1 MEEPVTDGLFLRFF
15 RRRKRIG
22 TIFTAIYHHYCNKNR
37 WSYFGTVWAAICI
50 RKTNHWG
57 HYWTSSIR
65 LGTRYD
71 EVIEALSHIGVLL
84 LMFIAGLETDLKEL
98 NRNKNSSL
106 AVAFG
111 GVILPLIGGYFSGIA
126 IGMDQHHAIFLG
138 LLLCATSVSIS
149 VQTFKELGKLQSREG
164 TTVLGA
170 AIADDIIVVVAL
182 AFMMSFLVGSEVNF
196 VTVIGGKIAF
206 FVIIALLAWKG
217 VPYVMGKLGRIK
229 ITQPAMSIALALC
242 FLFAYIAEFFGIA
255 GIIGA
260 FAAGIAISQTEF
272 KEEVEKKVEP
282 IAYTLF
288 VPIFFVSIGLTVTF
302 EGFMDNIL
310 IIILVSIVAIF
321 TKLIGAGIGARLTG
335 FDTRASIT
343 IGAGMI
349 SRGEVALIL
358 ATLGLS
364 ENLLAPEYFTTIII
378 VVIITTIVTPP
389 LLKYFLKKQEVHE
402 KALLKSKT
410 I

>member
-1 MEEPVTDGLFLRFF
+1 LELFLQLFIIIIATKLAGVLAVRVGQPSVLG
-15 RRRKRIG
+15 KLIIG
-22 TIFTAIYHHYCNKNR
+22 VIIGPAVLDWVQNT
-37 WSYFGTVWAAICI
+37 
-50 RKTNHWG
+50 
-57 HYWTSSIR
+57 
-65 LGTRYD
+65 

-84 LMFIAGLETDLKEL
+84 LMFIAGLETDLREL

-106 AVAFG
+106 AVACG
-111 GVILPLIGGYFSGIA
+111 GVILPLIGGYLSGIA
-126 IGMDQHHAIFLG
+126 IGMDQNHAIFLG

-182 AFMMSFLVGSEVNF
+182 AFMMSFLVGSEVNV
-196 VTVIGGKIAF
+196 VTVIGGKVAF

-217 VPYVMGKLGRIK
+217 VPYVMSKLGRIK

-242 FLFAYIAEFFGIA
+242 FLFAYIAEYFGIA

-302 EGFMDNIL
+302 EGFFDNIL
-310 IIILVSIVAIF
+310 MIILISIVAIL

-335 FDTRASIT
+335 FNNRSSIT

-378 VVIITTIVTPP
+378 VVIVTTTLPIPFLYKNHGLHI
-389 LLKYFLKKQEVHE
+389 LLY
-402 KALLKSKT
+402 KSPFYHT
-410 I
+410 LYYPFSLIL

>member
-1 MEEPVTDGLFLRFF
+1 MEEPVIDRLFLRFLEGGNHLELF
-15 RRRKRIG
+15 LQLFIIIIATKIAGVISVRFGQPSVLGKLIIG
-22 TIFTAIYHHYCNKNR
+22 VIIGPA
-37 WSYFGTVWAAICI
+37 V
-50 RKTNHWG
+50 
-57 HYWTSSIR
+57 
-65 LGTRYD
+65 LGWVHDT

-106 AVAFG
+106 AVALG
-111 GVILPLIGGYFSGIA
+111 GIILPLIGGYLSGIA

-149 VQTFKELGKLQSREG
+149 VQTFKELGKLQSKEG

-182 AFMMSFLVGSEVNF
+182 AFMMSFLVGSEINVA
-196 VTVIGGKIAF
+196 TVIGGKIVF
-206 FVIIALLAWKG
+206 FIIIALLAWKG
-217 VPYVMGKLGRIK
+217 VPFVMSKLGRIK

-272 KEEVEKKVEP
+272 KEEVEQKIEP

-288 VPIFFVSIGLTVTF
+288 VPIFFVSVGLTVTF

-310 IIILVSIVAIF
+310 VIISLSLVAIL
-321 TKLIGAGIGARLTG
+321 TKLIGSGFGARITG
-335 FDTRASIT
+335 FDVKSSFT

-364 ENLLAPEYFTTIII
+364 EKLLAPEYFTTIII
-378 VVIITTIVTPP
+378 VVIVTTIVTPP
-389 LLKYFLKKQEVHE
+389 LLKYFIKKQEQQE
-402 KALLKSKT
+402 ETPLKSNT

>member
-15 RRRKRIG
+15 RRGKRIG
-22 TIFTAIYHHYCNKNR
+22 TIFTAIYHHYCNKTR
-37 WSYFGTVWAAICI
+37 WSDFGTVWTTICT
-50 RKTNHWG
+50 RKINHRCD
-57 HYWTSSIR
+57 YWASCIR
-65 LGTRYD
+65 LGTNT

-182 AFMMSFLVGSEVNF
+182 AFMMSFLVGSEVNV
-196 VTVIGGKIAF
+196 VTVIGGKVAF

-217 VPYVMGKLGRIK
+217 VPFVMSKLGRIK

-302 EGFMDNIL
+302 EGFY
-310 IIILVSIVAIF
+310 
-321 TKLIGAGIGARLTG
+321 G
-335 FDTRASIT
+335 
-343 IGAGMI
+343 
-349 SRGEVALIL
+349 
-358 ATLGLS
+358 
-364 ENLLAPEYFTTIII
+364 
-378 VVIITTIVTPP
+378 
-389 LLKYFLKKQEVHE
+389 
-402 KALLKSKT
+402 
-410 I
+410 

>member
-1 MEEPVTDGLFLRFF
+1 MELFLQLFIIIIAT
-15 RRRKRIG
+15 KLAGVI
-22 TIFTAIYHHYCNKNR
+22 
-37 WSYFGTVWAAICI
+37 SV
-50 RKTNHWG
+50 
-57 HYWTSSIR
+57 R
-65 LGTRYD
+65 LGQPSVLGKLIIGVIIGPAVLDWVQNT

-106 AVAFG
+106 AVAVG

-126 IGMDQHHAIFLG
+126 IGMDQSHAIFLG

-182 AFMMSFLVGSEVNF
+182 AFMMSFLVGSEVNV
-196 VTVIGGKIAF
+196 VTVIGGKVAF

-217 VPYVMGKLGRIK
+217 VPYVMSKLGRIK
-229 ITQPAMSIALALC
+229 VTQPAMSIALALC
-242 FLFAYIAEFFGIA
+242 FLFAYIAEYFGIA

-272 KEEVEKKVEP
+272 KEEVEKKIEP

-302 EGFMDNIL
+302 EGFLDNVLMIIL
-310 IIILVSIVAIF
+310 ISIVAIL

-335 FDTRASIT
+335 FNTQSSMI
-343 IGAGMI
+343 IGSGMI

-378 VVIITTIVTPP
+378 VVIVTTIVTPP
-389 LLKYFLKKQEVHE
+389 MLKFFIHKQEASVE
-402 KALLKSKT
+402 PRKLKVQ
-410 I
+410 

>member
-1 MEEPVTDGLFLRFF
+1 MELFLQLFIIIIAT
-15 RRRKRIG
+15 KIAG
-22 TIFTAIYHHYCNKNR
+22 VI
-37 WSYFGTVWAAICI
+37 SV
-50 RKTNHWG
+50 
-57 HYWTSSIR
+57 R
-65 LGTRYD
+65 LGQPSVLGKLIIGVIIGPAVLGWVQNT

-111 GVILPLIGGYFSGIA
+111 GVILPLIGGYLSGIA
-126 IGMDQHHAIFLG
+126 IGMDQHHAVFLG

-182 AFMMSFLVGSEVNF
+182 AFMMSFLVGSEVNV
-196 VTVIGGKIAF
+196 VTVIGGKVAF

-217 VPYVMGKLGRIK
+217 VPFVMSKLGRIK

-288 VPIFFVSIGLTVTF
+288 VPVFFVSIGLTVTF
-302 EGFMDNIL
+302 EGFLDNIF
-310 IIILVSIVAIF
+310 IIILVSLVAII
-321 TKLIGAGIGARLTG
+321 TKMVGAGIGARLTG
-335 FDTRASIT
+335 FNTRSSIT

-358 ATLGLS
+358 AALGLS

-389 LLKYFLKKQEVHE
+389 LLKYFIKKQEVHAE
-402 KALLKSKT
+402 AQLKDPIESH
-410 I
+410 

>member
-1 MEEPVTDGLFLRFF
+1 MELFLQLFIIIIAT
-15 RRRKRIG
+15 KLAGVI
-22 TIFTAIYHHYCNKNR
+22 
-37 WSYFGTVWAAICI
+37 SV
-50 RKTNHWG
+50 
-57 HYWTSSIR
+57 R
-65 LGTRYD
+65 LGQPSVLGKLIIGVIIGPAVLNWVQNT

-84 LMFIAGLETDLKEL
+84 LMFMAGLETDLKEL

-111 GVILPLIGGYFSGIA
+111 GVILPLIGGYLSGIA
-126 IGMDQHHAIFLG
+126 VGMDQHHAIFLG

-182 AFMMSFLVGSEVNF
+182 AFMMSFLVGSEVN
-196 VTVIGGKIAF
+196 VVSVIGGKVVF
-206 FVIIALLAWKG
+206 FIIIALLAWKG
-217 VPYVMGKLGRIK
+217 VPFVMSRLGRIK

-242 FLFAYIAEFFGIA
+242 FLFAYIAEYFGIA

-272 KEEVEKKVEP
+272 KEEIEKKVEP

-302 EGFMDNIL
+302 DGFLDNIFM
-310 IIILVSIVAIF
+310 IIFISIVAII
-321 TKLIGAGIGARLTG
+321 TKMVGAGIGARLTG
-335 FDTRASIT
+335 FNTRSSIT

-358 ATLGLS
+358 AALGLS
-364 ENLLAPEYFTTIII
+364 KNLLAPEYFTTIII
-378 VVIITTIVTPP
+378 VVIVTTIVTPP
-389 LLKYFLKKQEVHE
+389 LLKYFIKKQEVHVE
-402 KALLKSKT
+402 EHLK
-410 I
+410 IQ

>member
-1 MEEPVTDGLFLRFF
+1 LELFLQLFIIIIAT
-15 RRRKRIG
+15 KLAG
-22 TIFTAIYHHYCNKNR
+22 VLA
-37 WSYFGTVWAAICI
+37 V
-50 RKTNHWG
+50 
-57 HYWTSSIR
+57 R
-65 LGTRYD
+65 LGQPSVLGKLIIGVIIGPAVLDWVQNT

-182 AFMMSFLVGSEVNF
+182 AFMMSFLVGSEVNV
-196 VTVIGGKIAF
+196 VTVIGGKVAF

-217 VPYVMGKLGRIK
+217 VPYVMSKLGRIK
-229 ITQPAMSIALALC
+229 VTQPAMSIALALC
-242 FLFAYIAEFFGIA
+242 FLFAYIAEYFGIA

-302 EGFMDNIL
+302 EGFLDNIWM
-310 IIILVSIVAIF
+310 IILISIVAIL

-335 FDTRASIT
+335 FDTRSSIT

-378 VVIITTIVTPP
+378 VVIVTTIVTPP
-389 LLKYFLKKQEVHE
+389 LLKFFIQKQEASVE
-402 KALLKSKT
+402 SQKLKVQ
-410 I
+410 

>member
-1 MEEPVTDGLFLRFF
+1 
-15 RRRKRIG
+15 
-22 TIFTAIYHHYCNKNR
+22 
-37 WSYFGTVWAAICI
+37 
-50 RKTNHWG
+50 
-57 HYWTSSIR
+57 
-65 LGTRYD
+65 
-71 EVIEALSHIGVLL
+71 
-84 LMFIAGLETDLKEL
+84 MFIAGLETDLKEL

-217 VPYVMGKLGRIK
+217 VPYVMSKLGRIK

-402 KALLKSKT
+402 KAALKSKT

>member
-1 MEEPVTDGLFLRFF
+1 MELFLQLFIIIIATKIAGVISVRFGQPSVLG
-15 RRRKRIG
+15 KLIIG
-22 TIFTAIYHHYCNKNR
+22 VIIGPA
-37 WSYFGTVWAAICI
+37 V
-50 RKTNHWG
+50 
-57 HYWTSSIR
+57 
-65 LGTRYD
+65 LGWIPD
-71 EVIEALSHIGVLL
+71 DDDVIEALSHIGVLL

-217 VPYVMGKLGRIK
+217 VPYVMSKLGRIK

-402 KALLKSKT
+402 KAPLKSKT

>member
-1 MEEPVTDGLFLRFF
+1 MATKLAGVV
-15 RRRKRIG
+15 
-22 TIFTAIYHHYCNKNR
+22 
-37 WSYFGTVWAAICI
+37 SV
-50 RKTNHWG
+50 
-57 HYWTSSIR
+57 R
-65 LGTRYD
+65 LGQPSVLGKLIVGVIIGPAVFNWVQNT

-98 NRNKNSSL
+98 NRNKHSAL
-106 AVAFG
+106 AVAVG

-126 IGMDQHHAIFLG
+126 IGMDQSHAIFLG

-149 VQTFKELGKLQSREG
+149 VQTFKELGQLQSREG

-182 AFMMSFLVGSEVNF
+182 AFMMSFLVGSDVSI
-196 VTVIGGKIAF
+196 VSVIGGKILF
-206 FVIIALLAWKG
+206 FIIIALLAWKG
-217 VPYVMGKLGRIK
+217 VPFMMNKLGRIK

-242 FLFAYIAEFFGIA
+242 FLFAYIAEYFGIA

-302 EGFMDNIL
+302 DGFMDNIL
-310 IIILVSIVAIF
+310 MIILISIIAIL

-335 FDTRASIT
+335 FNTRSSIT

-358 ATLGLS
+358 AALGLS
-364 ENLLAPEYFTTIII
+364 EHLLAPEYFTTIII

-389 LLKYFLKKQEVHE
+389 LLKYFIKKQMETKE
-402 KALLKSKT
+402 SK
-410 I
+410 IESSSKYG

>member
-1 MEEPVTDGLFLRFF
+1 MEEPVNDGLFLPF
-15 RRRKRIG
+15 RGGKELELFLQLFIIIIATKLAG
-22 TIFTAIYHHYCNKNR
+22 VI
-37 WSYFGTVWAAICI
+37 SV
-50 RKTNHWG
+50 
-57 HYWTSSIR
+57 R
-65 LGTRYD
+65 LGQPSVLGKLIIG
-71 EVIEALSHIGVLL
+71 VIIGPAVFNWVQDTDVIKALSHIGVLL

-98 NRNKNSSL
+98 NRNRNSSL

-111 GVILPLIGGYFSGIA
+111 GVILPLVGGFFTGIA
-126 IGMDQHHAIFLG
+126 VGMDQHHAIFLG

-182 AFMMSFLVGSEVNF
+182 AFMMSFLVGSEVNV
-196 VTVIGGKIAF
+196 VTVIGGKVAF
-206 FVIIALLAWKG
+206 FVIIALLAWKV
-217 VPYVMGKLGRIK
+217 VPFVMNRLGRIK

-242 FLFAYIAEFFGIA
+242 FLFAYIAEYFGIA

-272 KEEVEKKVEP
+272 KEEIEKKVEP

-302 EGFMDNIL
+302 DGFMDQMFM
-310 IIILVSIVAIF
+310 IIFISIVAII
-321 TKLIGAGIGARLTG
+321 TKMVGAGIGARLTG
-335 FDTRASIT
+335 FNTRSSFT

-358 ATLGLS
+358 AALGLS
-364 ENLLAPEYFTTIII
+364 DNLLAPEYFTTIII
-378 VVIITTIVTPP
+378 VVIVTTIVTPP
-389 LLKYFLKKQEVHE
+389 LLKYFIKKQEIHVEGQWE
-402 KALLKSKT
+402 KSNSV
-410 I
+410 

>member
-1 MEEPVTDGLFLRFF
+1 MGIYDSNERNYYEYKATNWRSLSLTGSFCVFLEGGKNLELFLQLFIIIIATKIAGVISVRFGQPSVLG
-15 RRRKRIG
+15 KLIIG
-22 TIFTAIYHHYCNKNR
+22 VIIGPAV
-37 WSYFGTVWAAICI
+37 FGWIPAD
-50 RKTNHWG
+50 
-57 HYWTSSIR
+57 S
-65 LGTRYD
+65 D
-71 EVIEALSHIGVLL
+71 VIEALSHIGVLL

-182 AFMMSFLVGSEVNF
+182 AFMMSFLVGSEVN
-196 VTVIGGKIAF
+196 VVNVIGGKILF
-206 FVIIALLAWKG
+206 FIIIALLAWKG
-217 VPYVMGKLGRIK
+217 VPYVMSKLGRIK

-272 KEEVEKKVEP
+272 KEEVERKVEP

-288 VPIFFVSIGLTVTF
+288 VPIFFVSIGLN
-302 EGFMDNIL
+302 GYL
-310 IIILVSIVAIF
+310 
-321 TKLIGAGIGARLTG
+321 
-335 FDTRASIT
+335 
-343 IGAGMI
+343 
-349 SRGEVALIL
+349 
-358 ATLGLS
+358 
-364 ENLLAPEYFTTIII
+364 
-378 VVIITTIVTPP
+378 
-389 LLKYFLKKQEVHE
+389 
-402 KALLKSKT
+402 
-410 I
+410 

>member
-1 MEEPVTDGLFLRFF
+1 MELFLQLFIIIIAT
-15 RRRKRIG
+15 KIAG
-22 TIFTAIYHHYCNKNR
+22 VI
-37 WSYFGTVWAAICI
+37 SV
-50 RKTNHWG
+50 
-57 HYWTSSIR
+57 R
-65 LGTRYD
+65 LGQPSVLGKLIIGVIIGPAVLGWVQNT

-111 GVILPLIGGYFSGIA
+111 GVILPLIGGYLSGIA
-126 IGMDQHHAIFLG
+126 IGMDQHHAVFLG

-182 AFMMSFLVGSEVNF
+182 AFMMSFLVGSEVNV
-196 VTVIGGKIAF
+196 VTVIGGKVAF

-217 VPYVMGKLGRIK
+217 VPFIMSKLGRIK

-272 KEEVEKKVEP
+272 KEEIEKKVEP

-302 EGFMDNIL
+302 KGFYGSYIYHHFNI
-310 IIILVSIVAIF
+310 
-321 TKLIGAGIGARLTG
+321 
-335 FDTRASIT
+335 D
-343 IGAGMI
+343 
-349 SRGEVALIL
+349 
-358 ATLGLS
+358 
-364 ENLLAPEYFTTIII
+364 YCH
-378 VVIITTIVTPP
+378 
-389 LLKYFLKKQEVHE
+389 YY
-402 KALLKSKT
+402 
-410 I
+410 

>member
-1 MEEPVTDGLFLRFF
+1 MELFLQLFIIIIATKLAGVISVRFGQPSVLG
-15 RRRKRIG
+15 KLIIG
-22 TIFTAIYHHYCNKNR
+22 VIIGPA
-37 WSYFGTVWAAICI
+37 V
-50 RKTNHWG
+50 
-57 HYWTSSIR
+57 
-65 LGTRYD
+65 LGWVQSTD
-71 EVIEALSHIGVLL
+71 VIEALSHIGVLL

-402 KALLKSKT
+402 KAPLKSKT

>member
-1 MEEPVTDGLFLRFF
+1 MELFLQLFIIIIATKIAGVISVRFGQPSVLG
-15 RRRKRIG
+15 KLIIG
-22 TIFTAIYHHYCNKNR
+22 VIIGPAV
-37 WSYFGTVWAAICI
+37 FGLIPDTEI
-50 RKTNHWG
+50 
-57 HYWTSSIR
+57 
-65 LGTRYD
+65 
-71 EVIEALSHIGVLL
+71 IEALSHIGVLL

-182 AFMMSFLVGSEVNF
+182 AFMMSFLVGSEVN
-196 VTVIGGKIAF
+196 VVNVIGGKIVF
-206 FVIIALLAWKG
+206 FIIIALLAWKG
-217 VPYVMGKLGRIK
+217 VPFVMSKLGRIK

-242 FLFAYIAEFFGIA
+242 FLFAYIAEYFGIA

-272 KEEVEKKVEP
+272 KEEVEQKVEP

-288 VPIFFVSIGLTVTF
+288 VPIFFVSIGLKVTF
-302 EGFMDNIL
+302 EGFLDNIL
-310 IIILVSIVAIF
+310 IIILISLVAIV
-321 TKLIGAGIGARLTG
+321 TKLVGAGIGARLTG
-335 FDTRASIT
+335 FNTRSSIT
-343 IGAGMI
+343 VGAGMI

-358 ATLGLS
+358 AQLGLTQK
-364 ENLLAPEYFTTIII
+364 LLAQEYFTTIII
-378 VVIITTIVTPP
+378 VVIITTIATPP
-389 LLKYFLKKQEVHE
+389 LLKYFIKKQEVHE
-402 KALLKSKT
+402 ETPLKSKT

>member
-1 MEEPVTDGLFLRFF
+1 MELFLQLFIIIIATKLAGVISVRFGQPSVLG
-15 RRRKRIG
+15 KLIIG
-22 TIFTAIYHHYCNKNR
+22 VIIGPA
-37 WSYFGTVWAAICI
+37 V
-50 RKTNHWG
+50 
-57 HYWTSSIR
+57 
-65 LGTRYD
+65 LGWVQNTD
-71 EVIEALSHIGVLL
+71 VIEALSHIGVLL

-217 VPYVMGKLGRIK
+217 VPYVMSKLGRIK

-402 KALLKSKT
+402 KAPLKSKT

>member
-1 MEEPVTDGLFLRFF
+1 MDTSQELR
-15 RRRKRIG
+15 
-22 TIFTAIYHHYCNKNR
+22 
-37 WSYFGTVWAAICI
+37 
-50 RKTNHWG
+50 
-57 HYWTSSIR
+57 
-65 LGTRYD
+65 L
-71 EVIEALSHIGVLL
+71 
-84 LMFIAGLETDLKEL
+84 
-98 NRNKNSSL
+98 
-106 AVAFG
+106 
-111 GVILPLIGGYFSGIA
+111 
-126 IGMDQHHAIFLG
+126 GMDQHHAIFLG

-182 AFMMSFLVGSEVNF
+182 AFMMSFLVGSEVNV
-196 VTVIGGKIAF
+196 VTVIGGKVAF

-217 VPYVMGKLGRIK
+217 VPYVMSKLGRIK

-302 EGFMDNIL
+302 EGFLDNIL
-310 IIILVSIVAIF
+310 IIILISIVAIV
-321 TKLIGAGIGARLTG
+321 TKLVGAGIGARLTG
-335 FDTRASIT
+335 FNTRSSIT

-364 ENLLAPEYFTTIII
+364 EKLTCSRIFYDDYYCSYCNDNCNTT
-378 VVIITTIVTPP
+378 VV
-389 LLKYFLKKQEVHE
+389 EVFY
-402 KALLKSKT
+402 
-410 I
+410 

>member
-1 MEEPVTDGLFLRFF
+1 MELFLQLFIIIIATKLAGVISVRFGQPSVLG
-15 RRRKRIG
+15 KLIIG
-22 TIFTAIYHHYCNKNR
+22 VIIGPA
-37 WSYFGTVWAAICI
+37 V
-50 RKTNHWG
+50 
-57 HYWTSSIR
+57 
-65 LGTRYD
+65 LGWVQNTD
-71 EVIEALSHIGVLL
+71 VIEALSHIGVLL

-402 KALLKSKT
+402 KAPLKSKT